1 MGNEL
6 MTKIAQE
13 TRRARRQELINEST
27 KVGEFMLK
35 KGRPAAEIEATL
47 AAYAAEIDRLD
58 SGAPRVSGVPTDRPE
73 PYLAP
78 DEDAL
83 AAWEDFR

>member
-1 MGNEL
+1 MNNEL
-6 MTKIAQE
+6 MSKIAVE

-27 KVGEFMLK
+27 MVSAFMLK
-35 KGRPAAEIEATL
+35 KGRPVGEIEATL

-58 SGAPRVSGVPTDRPE
+58 SGAPRVAGIPTDRPE

-78 DEDAL
+78 DEDVL
-83 AAWEDFR
+83 AAWEAY

>member
-1 MGNEL
+1 MA
-6 MTKIAQE
+6 KIAEE
-13 TRRARRQELINEST
+13 TRRSRRQELINEST
-27 KVGEFMLK
+27 QISKHMLK
-35 KGRPAAEIEATL
+35 KGRPVAEIEATL

-58 SGAPRVSGVPTDRPE
+58 NGAPRVVGIPTDRPE

-83 AAWEDFR
+83 AAWDCYRSR